1 MEFGFLIN
9 PRDLA
14 FFIHTKPFLFSQ
26 RCLSFGRSKFQNEA
40 AMPGL
45 NDLTDIHI
53 AVHRLAIDSVKIP
66 AALFIDFP
74 LHGKYGILYALDS
87 LLKVVFHSKI
97 PS

>member
-14 FFIHTKPFLFSQ
+14 FFIHTKPFLSSQ

-53 AVHRLAIDSVKIP
+53 AVHRLAIDSVKIS
-66 AALFIDFP
+66 AAFFINLP
-74 LHGKYGILYALDS
+74 LHGKNVILYAGNS
-87 LLKVVFHSKI
+87 MLKVVFHTKSL
-97 PS
+97 S